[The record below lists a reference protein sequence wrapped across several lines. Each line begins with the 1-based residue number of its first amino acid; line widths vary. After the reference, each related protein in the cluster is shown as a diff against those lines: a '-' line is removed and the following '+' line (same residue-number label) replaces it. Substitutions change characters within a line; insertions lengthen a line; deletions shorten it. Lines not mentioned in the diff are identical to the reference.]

1 MSFST
6 ASQGAFWVTLYS
18 FVWYI
23 TAQTVGVEAAFART
37 SLVYCCHVV
46 NFYACYSFLVPR
58 YFEHKQYGKA
68 FLGLAL
74 LLLLLTP
81 IRLLIE
87 RYFLEKAPVFMRQH
101 LTARSARGLVL
112 FSEISI
118 AAFGSLLRLAV
129 SNDQNKRR
137 LANTE
142 KMHLQSELSFL
153 KAQMTPHFLFNTINN
168 IYALTLVKSDNAP
181 SALMKLSGLLRYLLY
196 ECHEQVPVHKEI
208 EALRDYAEL
217 FQLRYEQPLDLDV
230 TCSVTHSDVSIEP
243 MLLIPLLEN
252 ALKHSGLGI
261 AEGAYARILVSGD
274 KDTLHVHARNS
285 KSPLRLSLDSGGIGL
300 ANIRKRLDSAYAGR
314 YTLDLRN
321 QEDTFTVNLKIVRP
335 CP

>member
-6 ASQGAFWVTLYS
+6 ASQAAFWVTLYS

-23 TAQTVGVEAAFART
+23 TAQTAGVETAFART
-37 SLVYCCHVV
+37 SLVYCCHLV

-58 YFEHKQYGKA
+58 YFENKQYGKA
-68 FLGLAL
+68 FAGLAL

-81 IRLLIE
+81 LRLLIE
-87 RYFLEKAPVFMRQH
+87 RYFLEKNPVIMRQY
-101 LTARSARGLVL
+101 LTVRSARGMVL

-137 LANTE
+137 LADIE
-142 KMHLQSELSFL
+142 RMHLQSELSFL

-168 IYALTLVKSDNAP
+168 IYSLTLVKSDNAP

-196 ECHEQVPVHKEI
+196 ECHGQVLVHREI

-217 FQLRYEQPLDLDV
+217 FQLRYEQPLDLDIDC
-230 TCSVTHSDVSIEP
+230 TILHPDAYIEP

-261 AEGAYARILVSGD
+261 ADHAFARVLVSGD
-274 KDTLHVHARNS
+274 KNTLDIHVRNS

-300 ANIRKRLDSAYAGR
+300 TNIRKRLEAAYPGR
-314 YTLDLRN
+314 YTLDLRDAD
-321 QEDTFTVNLKIVRP
+321 DTFTVELKIAHP